1 MASYVPPKKGVE
13 FIFYVSLVSQAD
25 ANIFKSNPTIA
36 AGDFKVSTDGGA
48 LGNLSTL
55 PAVTPASSKMVKI
68 TLSTTEMNGDN
79 VTVVC
84 SDAAGTEW
92 CDLTVNI
99 QTVNNFMD
107 VNVEQINAT
116 TVIGTGVAG
125 DLWRA

>member
-116 TVIGTGVAG
+116 TVLGTGQSG
-125 DLWRA
+125 DLWRG